1 MKRNRLLS
9 LLFSLSI
16 LGGICL
22 GAGLLAWGAWNLPVW
37 AASRFGPASPV
48 LEPTQRIYLSAR
60 LLIQSNDLLQPVDP
74 NEQPRPFQI
83 ALGESPTEIANR
95 LEQEGLIHNARAL
108 RDYLVY
114 AGLDTSLQ
122 AGEYQLSPAASPL
135 AIAQQL
141 QDATP
146 SQVTF
151 NILPGWRME
160 EIASALPTSG
170 LEFSAAELLNTAN
183 LPGDLAT
190 SDASPAL
197 SSLLAE
203 LPAGASLEGFLF
215 PSSYTVDRTINAQ
228 EFVTELVENFANQLG
243 AELRQG
249 FERQGLSLFEAVSLA
264 SIVQRE
270 AIVEEEMPM
279 IASVFLNRLSAGMK
293 LDADPTVQY
302 AVGFN
307 AEQNTWWT
315 VPLSAADLAISSP
328 YNTYQNLGLPP
339 GPIANPGLKALQAV
353 ALPAQTPYYYFR
365 AACNGSGRHTFAETY
380 EQHLQNAC
388 P

>member
-190 SDASPAL
+190 SDATPAL

-249 FERQGLSLFEAVSLA
+249 FERQGLSLFQAVSLA

-365 AACNGSGRHTFAETY
+365 AACDGSGRHTFAETY

>member
-83 ALGESPTEIANR
+83 TLGESPTEIANR

-160 EIASALPTSG
+160 EIAAALPTSG

-279 IASVFLNRLSAGMK
+279 IASVFLNRLSAGIK

>member
-9 LLFSLSI
+9 LLFSLAI

-74 NEQPRPFQI
+74 NGQPRPFQV

-122 AGEYQLSPAASPL
+122 AGEYQLSPAGSPL
-135 AIAQQL
+135 AIALQL

-160 EIASALPTSG
+160 EIAAALPTSG
-170 LEFSAAELLNTAN
+170 LEFSAAELLNTAS

-197 SSLLAE
+197 SSLLVE
-203 LPAGASLEGFLF
+203 LPAGSSLEGFLF
-215 PSSYTVDRTINAQ
+215 PGSYTINRTINAQ

-249 FERQGLSLFEAVSLA
+249 FERQGLSLFQAVSLA
-264 SIVQRE
+264 SIIQRE

-302 AVGFN
+302 AIGFN

-365 AACNGSGRHTFAETY
+365 AACDGSGRHTFAETY

>member
-151 NILPGWRME
+151 NILPGWRTE

-249 FERQGLSLFEAVSLA
+249 FERQGLSLFQAVSLA

-315 VPLSAADLAISSP
+315 VPLSAADLAINSP

-365 AACNGSGRHTFAETY
+365 AACDGSGRHTFAETY

>member
-122 AGEYQLSPAASPL
+122 AGEYQLSPAGSPL
-135 AIAQQL
+135 AIALQL

-160 EIASALPTSG
+160 EIAAALPTSG

-249 FERQGLSLFEAVSLA
+249 FERQGLSLFQAVSLA

-279 IASVFLNRLSAGMK
+279 IASVFLNRLSAGIK

>member
-9 LLFSLSI
+9 LLFSLAI

-190 SDASPAL
+190 SDATPAL

-279 IASVFLNRLSAGMK
+279 IASVFLNRLSAGIK

>member
-9 LLFSLSI
+9 LLFSLAI

-279 IASVFLNRLSAGMK
+279 IASVFLNRLSAGIK

>member
-249 FERQGLSLFEAVSLA
+249 FERQGLSLFQAVSLA

-365 AACNGSGRHTFAETY
+365 AACDGSGRHTFAETY

>member
-190 SDASPAL
+190 SDATPAL

-279 IASVFLNRLSAGMK
+279 IASVFLNRLSAGIK

-365 AACNGSGRHTFAETY
+365 AACDGSGRHTFAETY

>member
-190 SDASPAL
+190 SDATPAL

-279 IASVFLNRLSAGMK
+279 IASVFLNRLSAGIK

-365 AACNGSGRHTFAETY
+365 AACYGSGRHSFAETY
-380 EQHLQNAC
+380 DQHLQNAC

>member
-22 GAGLLAWGAWNLPVW
+22 GAGSLAWGAWNLPVW

-190 SDASPAL
+190 SDATPAL

-279 IASVFLNRLSAGMK
+279 IASVFLNRLSAGIK

>member
-190 SDASPAL
+190 SDATPAL

-279 IASVFLNRLSAGMK
+279 IASVFLNRLSAGIK